1 MTKRKIC
8 VVVASRANYG
18 RIKTMMQAVKEHP
31 DLELQLVVSA
41 SALLYRFGQAIDIIR
56 QDGFEPDAT
65 VYIVLDG
72 ENPTTMAKS
81 TGLAIIELATAF
93 ERLKPDV
100 VLTVA
105 DRYETLATAVAGS
118 YMNIPVAHTQ
128 GGEVS
133 GSIDE
138 SVRHAITKLAH
149 IHFPATKKAA
159 EHVIRMGEDPERVF
173 VTGCPSLDI
182 IKDLDQS
189 LDGVKGLRKGAGAHI
204 DWKQPY
210 LLVLQH
216 PVTTEFGC
224 GLQQINETLKAI
236 DTLRMP
242 TVWLWPNVDA
252 GSDDIAKGLRVYRD
266 NNRPNF
272 IHFHRNFSP
281 EDYVRVLNGAA
292 CIVGNSS
299 SGIREGAYLGV
310 PCVNIGSRQ
319 ALRECGANVVDAPY
333 DAEKI
338 IEAIRAQVAH
348 GRYPSDPIFGDC
360 NAGTRMADIL
370 SRIPL
375 RVEKK
380 LHYVVEE
387 QRQAELKSAAW
398 SPGE

>member
-1 MTKRKIC
+1 MSKRKIC

-18 RIKTMMQAVKEHP
+18 RIKTMMQAVKAHP

-41 SALLYRFGQAIDIIR
+41 SALLYRFGNAIDVIR
-56 QDGFEPDAT
+56 RDGFEPDAT
-65 VYIVLDG
+65 VYIVIEG

-81 TGLAIIELATAF
+81 TGLAIVELATIF

-149 IHFPATKKAA
+149 IHFPATEKAG
-159 EHVIRMGEDPERVF
+159 EHVIRMGEDPKRVF

-182 IKDLDQS
+182 IHGLDLS
-189 LDGVKGLRKGAGAHI
+189 LDDVVGLRKGVGAGI
-204 DWKQPY
+204 DWTQPY

-216 PVTTEFGC
+216 PVTTEFGS
-224 GLQQINETLKAI
+224 GLAQINETLTAV

-252 GSDDIAKGLRVYRD
+252 GSDDIAKGLRVYKD
-266 NNRPNF
+266 NKRPDF

-299 SGIREGAYLGV
+299 SGIREAAYLGT

-319 ALRECGANVVDAPY
+319 SLRERGHNVIDVDY
-333 DAEKI
+333 DSEKI
-338 IEAIRAQVAH
+338 LAAIRHQLAH
-348 GRYPSDPIFGDC
+348 GRYPSDPIFGDGR
-360 NAGTRMADIL
+360 AGARMADIL
-370 SRIPL
+370 ATAQL

-380 LHYVVEE
+380 LHYVVEA
-387 QRQAELKSAAW
+387 QQAVSPNAAMCSADD
-398 SPGE
+398 